1 MLPMMRSSIPVLVN
15 SKGHTHSNMDDEGF
29 WKPLSLILYIA
40 MPLTK
45 LLRALD
51 GTKPVLGKVYYRMF
65 LVQERLEAL
74 KAEGIVPWADAMIS
88 IYKDRWKYL
97 HSDFHSAAYALDPEF
112 MEHGLSCE
120 LGRWIRKSWMASA
133 MCLRRCAYKM

>member
-1 MLPMMRSSIPVLVN
+1 
-15 SKGHTHSNMDDEGF
+15 MDDEGF

-97 HSDFHSAAYALDPEF
+97 HSDFHSAAYALDP
-112 MEHGLSCE
+112 
-120 LGRWIRKSWMASA
+120 
-133 MCLRRCAYKM
+133 